1 MLYHRQIKIK
11 TAANLSL
18 RSLRQLIA
26 VTLFFSI
33 ASIAEAKDKTVNDL
47 SYVIAN
53 ENNFVLGI
61 VFGMG
66 EGIVAHNTYMNVKGF
81 PSTFCR
87 PKDMA
92 FNPKEYYSLLQA
104 YYIQT
109 GRAEVATSIALVL
122 ALEKTFP
129 CN

>member
-18 RSLRQLIA
+18 TSLRHLIA
-26 VTLFFSI
+26 VTLLCSI

-66 EGIVAHNTYMNVKGF
+66 EGIMAHNAYMTVKGF
-81 PSTFCR
+81 PSTFCP
-87 PKDMA
+87 PKDMG
-92 FNPKEYYSLLQA
+92 FTPKEYYSLLQT

-109 GRAEVATSIALVL
+109 GRTQRSTSIALVK